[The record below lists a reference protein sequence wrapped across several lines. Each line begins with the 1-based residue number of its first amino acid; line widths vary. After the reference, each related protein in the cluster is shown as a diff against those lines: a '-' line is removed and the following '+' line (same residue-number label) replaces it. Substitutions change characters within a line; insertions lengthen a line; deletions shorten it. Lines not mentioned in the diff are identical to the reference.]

1 MPPDNPSYDYYNYN
15 ANNTGRR
22 GAFTLLELSIV
33 IVIIGL
39 LISMGFSISKKMID
53 TAKLSATQNRM
64 DAIEKSLSTFFQ
76 KNGRLPC
83 PGDESLQISSA
94 NYGLEASAAGLDTC
108 AGGAIAASYTTNATY
123 VRKAAEGSVPVL
135 TLGLPKDFMYD
146 GWGRKIAY
154 AVNPVMTTSGYA
166 RDYFPLKHSVC
177 ATNTAI
183 RIKDASGAYRSSSA
197 VYALISY
204 GLNGHGGYGNDG
216 ARYNKGATGADELT
230 NCHCTSAAV
239 DSAYNGDYVQRS
251 PNPYIWGT
259 DYFDDIVRY
268 KERWQLVT
276 DGGANDNG
284 YRGPDLAVAF
294 QKAATGTVYVYNN
307 QCAAFVK
314 QAALNPLPTQ
324 KPLGI
329 AFTAGNRH
337 LLTYSALGCNLYK
350 ISGGGILT
358 NQSSAFSTACTYNAS
373 GTMALSNNGYLAIA
387 DTTNIKFWKQS
398 GDVFVKLNTA
408 YDFANTNTLTSF
420 SPDAVYFAVLP
431 TASGTTVPVY
441 RRNSNDSFTSITAA
455 SHSTATAKNSVAF
468 SKDGK
473 YLAATSS
480 ANIYLW
486 RVLNN
491 GAFLAITTLTPAG
504 SSALT
509 GVTFSPDGRYMV
521 VGRAETPYLIIYK
534 IDPNDTFTALAAPTG
549 VPAASTGL
557 GFSFSSDS
565 NYLAMVTANTSHPV
579 LLFNRTAANS
589 YKYMAAPFTAGATPT
604 TPLDNILASSSGGAV
619 AFSR

>member
-1 MPPDNPSYDYYNYN
+1 MPPENLSSYYNL
-15 ANNTGRR
+15 NNRDQHS
-22 GAFTLLELSIV
+22 AFTLLELSV
-33 IVIIGL
+33 VLLIIGL
-39 LISMGFSISKKMID
+39 LISMGFSVSKKMID

-64 DAIEKSLSTFFQ
+64 DAIEKSLLTFFQ

-83 PGDESLQISSA
+83 PGDESLQITSA
-94 NYGLEASAAGLDTC
+94 NYGLEASAANLDTC
-108 AGGAIAASYTTNATY
+108 AGGAIAATYTTNATY

-154 AVNPVMTTSGYA
+154 AVNPVITTSKYA
-166 RDYFPLKHSVC
+166 KDYFPLKHSVC
-177 ATNTAI
+177 STNTAI
-183 RIKDASGAYRSSSA
+183 RIKDASGSYRSSSA
-197 VYALISY
+197 IYALISY
-204 GLNGHGGYGNDG
+204 GQNGHGGYGYDG
-216 ARYNKGATGADELT
+216 ARYNKGATGADELA

-239 DSAYNGDYVQRS
+239 DSTYNGDYIQRS

-268 KERWQLVT
+268 KERWQLAT
-276 DGGANDNG
+276 EGGALNDDG

-324 KPLGI
+324 KPMGV
-329 AFTAGNRH
+329 AFTAANRH

-350 ISGGGILT
+350 ISGGGVLT
-358 NQSSAFSTACTYNAS
+358 SQTSAFATACTYNAS
-373 GTMALSNNGYLAIA
+373 GSMALSNNGYLAIA

-398 GDVFVKLNTA
+398 DDIFVKLNTS
-408 YDFANTNTLTSF
+408 YDLSNANTLTSF

-441 RRNSNDSFTSITAA
+441 KRNYNDAFTSITAPSHA
-455 SHSTATAKNSVAF
+455 SATTKNSVAF

-491 GAFLAITTLTPAG
+491 GTFLAITTLTPGG
-504 SSALT
+504 SSGLT
-509 GVTFSPDGRYMV
+509 GVTFSPDGRYMA
-521 VGRAETPYLIIYK
+521 VGRVETPYLIIYK
-534 IDPNDTFTALAAPTG
+534 IDPNDTFTALTAPTG

-565 NYLAMVTANTSHPV
+565 NYLAMVTANTSYPI
-579 LLFNRTAANS
+579 LMFNRTAANS
-589 YKYMAAPFTAGATPT
+589 YKYMAAPFTAGAAPT
-604 TPLDNILASSSGGAV
+604 TPLDNILAASSGGAV